1 MPCTRCLSEYALPAC
16 LELVH
21 PKQDV
26 RLDCVLLAPP
36 PPGDGKQL
44 AGAMDKMKNMA
55 VKRDSMRKSFIEDKA
70 TAKAMAP
77 VPNEE
82 DAEEDDLSSYL

>member
-1 MPCTRCLSEYALPAC
+1 MYCA
-16 LELVH
+16 
-21 PKQDV
+21 
-26 RLDCVLLAPP
+26 
-36 PPGDGKQL
+36 GDGKQL

>member
-1 MPCTRCLSEYALPAC
+1 MHCQPVLSLYIPNKMSVLIVYCLL
-16 LELVH
+16 
-21 PKQDV
+21 
-26 RLDCVLLAPP
+26 PP